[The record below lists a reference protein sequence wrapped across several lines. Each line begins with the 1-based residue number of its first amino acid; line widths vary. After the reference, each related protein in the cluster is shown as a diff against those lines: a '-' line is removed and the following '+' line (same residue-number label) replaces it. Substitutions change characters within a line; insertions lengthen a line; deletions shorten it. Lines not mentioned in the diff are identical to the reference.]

1 MLKINK
7 LNIVDINNIEDIVES
22 KLIIDKD
29 DPDVKYRS
37 DFNNFIQT
45 YCSLK
50 DIIIINGEYI
60 AFNFVEKFGKLYL
73 FISDVS
79 NEKNLNIVTTL
90 LIDHNYNFNSFEQIN
105 PYILSPDQYNNMLI
119 HDNKYFKI

>member
-29 DPDVKYRS
+29 DPEVKYRS

-73 FISDVS
+73 FINDVS

>member
-29 DPDVKYRS
+29 DPEVKYRS

>member
-7 LNIVDINNIEDIVES
+7 LNIIDINNIEDIVES

-29 DPDVKYRS
+29 DPEVKYRS

-73 FISDVS
+73 FINDVS

-105 PYILSPDQYNNMLI
+105 PYILSPEQYNNMLI